1 MQLRPWNTQ
10 LKGRIRPP
18 SDKSITHRGVLF
30 SALARGVTEVRDPL
44 DSKDTA
50 ASLAVVQNLGV
61 KLLEHTSQRWI
72 LDSPGCNDWEEPR
85 TVIDCLNSGTTMRLS
100 TGLLAGSR
108 FLTILTGDDSLRE
121 RPMARVMDPLKDL
134 GVDIRGR
141 TGGRAPLVIHGGAHR
156 GGAVRLSLASAQVK
170 SALILAGLTADE
182 PLTIHELL
190 PTRDHTERL
199 LKAMGASLEV
209 VSGRITVSPGPVT
222 PLTLSVPGD
231 PSSGAYWAA
240 LAALLEGSEMVIEG
254 VSLNPGRIGFYQVLR
269 NMGARVT
276 MTQRQAEPEPIGDI
290 QIGWSPLH
298 GIRIDS
304 EMVPGLIDE
313 LPLVALLAA
322 HAEGATLVSG
332 AGELRVKESD
342 RIRATVD
349 NLQGLGIAIEERP
362 DGFLVAGDQ
371 RVGEGVVDARGDHR
385 IAMMLA
391 VAGAVAKGPVM
402 LEGSD
407 AIEISYPNFFQDY
420 WRLAGASS
428 GLSEAH

>member
-1 MQLRPWNTQ
+1 MQLRPWNMP

-30 SALARGVTEVRDPL
+30 SALARGVTEIHDPL

-61 KLLEHTSQRWI
+61 RLLERTSQRWI
-72 LDSPGCNDWEEPR
+72 LDSPGFNDWQEPR

-100 TGLLAGSR
+100 TGLLAGAK
-108 FLTILTGDDSLRE
+108 FLTVLTGDDSLRE
-121 RPMARVMDPLKDL
+121 RPMARVMDPLRDL

-141 TGGRAPLVIHGGAHR
+141 MGGKAPLVIHGGPHR
-156 GGAVRLSLASAQVK
+156 GGVVRLSLASAQVK
-170 SALILAGLTADE
+170 SAVILAGLTADE

-199 LKAMGASLEV
+199 LREMGASLQMAPG
-209 VSGRITVSPGPVT
+209 SITVTPGPVA

-240 LAALLEGSEMVIEG
+240 LAVLLEGSELVIEG

-269 NMGARVT
+269 NMGAEVT
-276 MTQRQAEPEPIGDI
+276 MTPRQIAPEPMGDI
-290 QIGWSPLH
+290 RIGWSPLQ
-298 GIRIDS
+298 GIHIGP

-322 HAEGATLVSG
+322 HAEGTTRVSG

-342 RIRATVD
+342 RIRTTVD

-362 DGFLVAGDQ
+362 DGFVVAGGQ
-371 RVGEGVVDARGDHR
+371 RVGGGVANARGDHR

-391 VAGAVAKGPVM
+391 VAGAVAQAPVI
-402 LEGSD
+402 LEGAD
-407 AIEISYPNFFQDY
+407 AIGISYPNFFEDY
-420 WRLAGASS
+420 WRFSGA
-428 GLSEAH
+428 

>member
-1 MQLRPWNTQ
+1 MQLHPWKTH

-30 SALARGVTEVRDPL
+30 SALARGVTEVYDPL

-61 KLLEHTSQRWI
+61 KLLEHTPQRWI
-72 LDSPGCNDWEEPR
+72 LDSPGFSDWEEPR
-85 TVIDCLNSGTTMRLS
+85 AVIDCLNSGTTMRLS
-100 TGLLAGSR
+100 TGLLAGAK
-108 FLTILTGDDSLRE
+108 FLTVLTGDDSLRE
-121 RPMARVMDPLKDL
+121 RPMARVMEPLNHL

-141 TGGRAPLVIHGGAHR
+141 RGGKAPLVIHGGAHR
-156 GGAVRLSLASAQVK
+156 GGAVRLSVASAQVK

-209 VSGRITVSPGPVT
+209 MSGSITVKPGPVA
-222 PLTLSVPGD
+222 PFTLKVPGD

-269 NMGARVT
+269 DMGAQVT
-276 MTQRQAEPEPIGDI
+276 MTQHQADPEPIGDI
-290 QIGWSPLH
+290 EISWAPLH
-298 GIRIDS
+298 GIHIDS
-304 EMVPGLIDE
+304 ARVPGLIDE
-313 LPLVALLAA
+313 IPLVALVAA
-322 HAEGATLVSG
+322 HAEGPTLVCG

-342 RIRATVD
+342 RIRTTVD
-349 NLQGLGIAIEERP
+349 NLQALGISIEERP
-362 DGFLVAGDQ
+362 DGFLVAGGQ
-371 RVGEGVVDARGDHR
+371 RVGEGVASARGDHR

-391 VAGAVAKGPVM
+391 VAGAVAKGPVL
-402 LEGSD
+402 LEGAD
-407 AIEISYPNFFQDY
+407 AIAISYPNFFQDY
-420 WRLAGASS
+420 WRWSGA
-428 GLSEAH
+428 

>member
-1 MQLRPWNTQ
+1 
-10 LKGRIRPP
+10 
-18 SDKSITHRGVLF
+18 
-30 SALARGVTEVRDPL
+30 
-44 DSKDTA
+44 
-50 ASLAVVQNLGV
+50 
-61 KLLEHTSQRWI
+61 
-72 LDSPGCNDWEEPR
+72 
-85 TVIDCLNSGTTMRLS
+85 
-100 TGLLAGSR
+100 
-108 FLTILTGDDSLRE
+108 
-121 RPMARVMDPLKDL
+121 
-134 GVDIRGR
+134 
-141 TGGRAPLVIHGGAHR
+141 
-156 GGAVRLSLASAQVK
+156 
-170 SALILAGLTADE
+170 
-182 PLTIHELL
+182 
-190 PTRDHTERL
+190 
-199 LKAMGASLEV
+199 
-209 VSGRITVSPGPVT
+209 
-222 PLTLSVPGD
+222 
-231 PSSGAYWAA
+231 
-240 LAALLEGSEMVIEG
+240 MVIEG

-313 LPLVALLAA
+313 LPLIALLAA

-407 AIEISYPNFFQDY
+407 AIEISYPNFFHD
-420 WRLAGASS
+420 
-428 GLSEAH
+428 